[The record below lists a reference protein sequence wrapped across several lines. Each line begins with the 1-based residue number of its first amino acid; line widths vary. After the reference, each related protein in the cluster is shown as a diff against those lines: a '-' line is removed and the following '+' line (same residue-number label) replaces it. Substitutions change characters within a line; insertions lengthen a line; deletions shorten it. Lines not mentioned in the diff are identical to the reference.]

1 MSTLPTTRYSPREY
15 LLFERESD
23 QKHEFFKGE
32 IFALVGASERHNL
45 IVANLVRELGNLLK
59 GRPCKV
65 YPSDMRVKVNATG
78 LYTYPDVSV
87 VCGDAELE
95 DDQFDTVL
103 NPLLIVEVLFKSTED
118 YDRGRKFGHYRRL
131 ESLAEYVLVSQDK
144 PHVERYRRQADGQ
157 WLLWKTSRLEDVV
170 ELSSLECEIALA
182 EIYDKVD
189 LTAEEPS

>member
-1 MSTLPTTRYSPREY
+1 MSTLPTTRYSPSEY
-15 LLFERESD
+15 LSFERGSD
-23 QKHEFFKGE
+23 QKHEFFRGE
-32 IFALVGASERHNL
+32 VFAMVGASERHNL
-45 IVANLVRELGNLLK
+45 IVINFASELRAKLK
-59 GRPCKV
+59 HRPCKV
-65 YPSDMRVKVNATG
+65 YPSDMRVKVDATG

-95 DDQFDTVL
+95 DDQFDTLL
-103 NPLLIVEVLFKSTED
+103 NPLLIVEVLSKSTED

-144 PHVERYRRQADGQ
+144 PHVECYRRQADGQ
-157 WLLWKTSRLEDVV
+157 WLLWETSRLEDVV

-189 LTAEEPS
+189 LSAEEPA